1 MFPTE
6 TEFRAMD
13 PGQMFLFLTSY
24 MARTLASGKSLD
36 MVDRILSCLDPDARH
51 ALCVGTA
58 CARTMG
64 IDTAYRDAL
73 KASMG
78 TVLYAEMKGGKAHA

>member
-13 PGQMFLFLTSY
+13 PGQMFIFLTSY
-24 MARTLASGKSLD
+24 MAQTLASGTSLS
-36 MVDRILSCLDPDARH
+36 MVEKILSCFDPDARR

-58 CARTMG
+58 CARAMG
-64 IDTAYRDAL
+64 VDPAYRDAL

>member
-1 MFPTE
+1 MFPTVE
-6 TEFRAMD
+6 KFMEYTPE
-13 PGQMFLFLTSY
+13 QMYYFLTCH

-36 MVDRILSCLDPDARH
+36 MVDRILSCLDPDARR

-58 CARTMG
+58 CARAMG
-64 IDTAYRDAL
+64 IDPAYRDAL